1 VNELKEKLVNLL
13 GDSRRVLVNEPLAP
27 KTTFGVGGAADYFV
41 SPRTF
46 AELASIVKLC
56 KSHGVNFHI
65 LGRGSNTIVRDGGY
79 RGVVIQPLGGEFEKI
94 EVRGTEIE
102 CGAAVR
108 LKSLAIEAQRN
119 AISGFE
125 FLEGIPGSVGGALRM
140 NAGAMSWQ
148 ISDIVSSLT
157 IMNYDGEIVTIS
169 KEQAG
174 FSYRNCAVLK
184 NAIAL
189 GAVFRGVAGNRD
201 DITKKME
208 VFANKRFASQPKW
221 RSAGCVFKNPPG
233 DSAGKIIDELGL
245 KGLKSGGAM
254 VSNEHGNFIVNFN
267 KATAKDVLDLIE
279 KVREEVKKR
288 RGIEL
293 ELEVEVIGEDL

>member
-1 VNELKEKLVNLL
+1 VNEFKEQLINIF
-13 GDSRRVLVNEPLAP
+13 GSADSVLVNEPLAP

-41 SPRTF
+41 SPKTVS
-46 AELASIVKLC
+46 ELSNVVKLC
-56 KSHGVNFHI
+56 NSCGVKFHI
-65 LGRGSNTIVRDGGY
+65 LGRGSNTIVKDGGF
-79 RGVVIQPLGGEFEKI
+79 RGVVIHVAGGEFEKI

-108 LKSLAIEAQRN
+108 LKSLAVEAQRN
-119 AISGFE
+119 AIAGFE

-140 NAGAMSWQ
+140 NAGAMGSQ
-148 ISDIVSSLT
+148 ISDIVTSLT
-157 IMNYDGEIVTIS
+157 IMNYDGKVKNIL

-174 FSYRNCAVLK
+174 FSYRNCGVLR

-189 GAVFRGVAGNRD
+189 GAIFRGVAGDKNE
-201 DITKKME
+201 IAKKME
-208 VFANKRFASQPKW
+208 SFANKRFASQPKW

-233 DSAGKIIDELGL
+233 ASAGRIIDELGL
-245 KGLKSGGAM
+245 KGLKIGGAM
-254 VSNEHGNFIVNFN
+254 VSVEHGNFIVNYN

-279 KVREEVKKR
+279 KVRQEVKR
-288 RGIEL
+288 QRGIDL